1 MHLRRINFNLQQRI
15 LTQIMLPECPGL
27 PLYALNPAAP

>member
-1 MHLRRINFNLQQRI
+1 MHLRRINLQQRI
-15 LTQIMLPECPGL
+15 LTQIMLPEYPGL